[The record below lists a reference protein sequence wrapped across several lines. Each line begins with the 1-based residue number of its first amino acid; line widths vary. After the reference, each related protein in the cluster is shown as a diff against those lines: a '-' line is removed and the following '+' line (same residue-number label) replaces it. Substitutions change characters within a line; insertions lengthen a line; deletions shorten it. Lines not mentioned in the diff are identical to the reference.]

1 MGNELAVVVVLL
13 IKIDVYKFNSK
24 THLKYYKKGKKGN
37 KERCL
42 MYSFFSTLSTNKLTV
57 CQR

>member
-24 THLKYYKKGKKGN
+24 THLKYYKKGKKEI
-37 KERCL
+37 K
-42 MYSFFSTLSTNKLTV
+42 KDV
-57 CQR
+57 